1 MSIFQEFLENSLNK
15 KIKNLVPLTGGASAD
30 INRIIFE
37 DNKEFIVRRS
47 VVKDKAVMA
56 IPKNMEAKIQKI
68 VKEYGAPVPEIIM
81 EFSEGAEIGEGYVM
95 QSVGGETIPRKIL
108 RDDSYKNIRNK
119 LPYEIGKSLAQIHKT
134 KLEKLQDLEKITF
147 SESLEKLFIIYES
160 FDQPQPVFDLAFKWL
175 ENQKI
180 LDYEEVLVH
189 GDYRFG
195 NFIISEK
202 KLESIIDWE
211 LAHIGNPM
219 EDLGWLCVRS
229 WRFGNVNKRAAGL
242 GDVDEL
248 IAGYESNSK
257 IKIDKSQLDMW
268 QLYGSL
274 KWGIICMV
282 QTFAHLSGAV
292 KSLEKAAI
300 GRRVSETEFDL
311 MNMIKNQ
318 NFL

>member
-1 MSIFQEFLENSLNK
+1 M
-15 KIKNLVPLTGGASAD
+15 
-30 INRIIFE
+30 
-37 DNKEFIVRRS
+37 
-47 VVKDKAVMA
+47 
-56 IPKNMEAKIQKI
+56 
-68 VKEYGAPVPEIIM
+68 
-81 EFSEGAEIGEGYVM
+81 
-95 QSVGGETIPRKIL
+95 
-108 RDDSYKNIRNK
+108 
-119 LPYEIGKSLAQIHKT
+119 
-134 KLEKLQDLEKITF
+134 
-147 SESLEKLFIIYES
+147 
-160 FDQPQPVFDLAFKWL
+160 AFKWL

-202 KLESIIDWE
+202 KLE
-211 LAHIGNPM
+211 
-219 EDLGWLCVRS
+219 
-229 WRFGNVNKRAAGL
+229 L

-248 IAGYESNSK
+248 IAGYEANSK

>member
-134 KLEKLQDLEKITF
+134 RLEKLQDLEKITF

-248 IAGYESNSK
+248 IAGYEANSK

-274 KWGIICMV
+274 KWGIICLV

>member
-134 KLEKLQDLEKITF
+134 RLEKLQGLEKITF

-248 IAGYESNSK
+248 IAGYEANSK

>member
-147 SESLEKLFIIYES
+147 SESLEKLFVIYES

-242 GDVDEL
+242 GDVDDL

>member
-134 KLEKLQDLEKITF
+134 KLEKLQDLEEITF

-242 GDVDEL
+242 GDVDDL

>member
-15 KIKNLVPLTGGASAD
+15 KIKYLVPLTGGASAD

-37 DNKEFIVRRS
+37 DNKESIVRRS

-147 SESLEKLFIIYES
+147 LESLEKLFIIYES

-248 IAGYESNSK
+248 IAGYEANSK

>member
-81 EFSEGAEIGEGYVM
+81 EFSEGEEIGEGYVM

-108 RDDSYKNIRNK
+108 RDDSYENIRNK

-248 IAGYESNSK
+248 ISGYEANSK

>member
-81 EFSEGAEIGEGYVM
+81 EFSEGEEIGEGYVM

-248 IAGYESNSK
+248 IAGYEANSK

>member
-248 IAGYESNSK
+248 IAGYEANST
-257 IKIDKSQLDMW
+257 IKIDKSQLDIW

-300 GRRVSETEFDL
+300 GRRAVSYTHLTLPTNREV
-311 MNMIKNQ
+311 
-318 NFL
+318 

>member
-47 VVKDKAVMA
+47 VDKDKAVMA

-248 IAGYESNSK
+248 IAGYEANSK

>member
-95 QSVGGETIPRKIL
+95 QSVRGETIPRKIL

-248 IAGYESNSK
+248 IAGYEANSK

>member
-147 SESLEKLFIIYES
+147 SESLEKLFIIYDS

-229 WRFGNVNKRAAGL
+229 WRFGNVNKRVAGL

-248 IAGYESNSK
+248 IAGYEANSK
-257 IKIDKSQLDMW
+257 IKIDKSQLDIW

>member
-134 KLEKLQDLEKITF
+134 RLEKLQDLEKITF

-248 IAGYESNSK
+248 IAGYEANSE
-257 IKIDKSQLDMW
+257 IKIDKSQLDIW

>member
-147 SESLEKLFIIYES
+147 SESLEKLFIIYDS

-248 IAGYESNSK
+248 IAGYEANSK
-257 IKIDKSQLDMW
+257 IKIDKSQLDIW

>member
-134 KLEKLQDLEKITF
+134 KLEKLQDLEEITF

-248 IAGYESNSK
+248 IAGYEANSE
-257 IKIDKSQLDMW
+257 IKIDKSQLDIW

>member
-47 VVKDKAVMA
+47 VVKDKALMA

-248 IAGYESNSK
+248 IAGYEANSK

>member
-95 QSVGGETIPRKIL
+95 QSVRGETIPRKIL

-147 SESLEKLFIIYES
+147 SECLEKLFIIYES

-248 IAGYESNSK
+248 ISGYEANSK
-257 IKIDKSQLDMW
+257 IKIDKSQLDIW

>member
-134 KLEKLQDLEKITF
+134 KLEKLQDLEKNTF

-248 IAGYESNSK
+248 IAGYEANSK

>member
-134 KLEKLQDLEKITF
+134 KLEKLQDLEEITF

-248 IAGYESNSK
+248 IGGYEAISK
-257 IKIDKSQLDMW
+257 IKIDKSQLDIW

>member
-81 EFSEGAEIGEGYVM
+81 EFSEGVEIGEGYVM
-95 QSVGGETIPRKIL
+95 QSVVGETIPRKIL
-108 RDDSYKNIRNK
+108 RDDTYKNIRNK

-134 KLEKLQDLEKITF
+134 KLEQLQDLEKITF
-147 SESLEKLFIIYES
+147 SESLEKLFKIYES
-160 FDQPQPVFDLAFKWL
+160 FNQPQPVFDLAFKWL

-229 WRFGNVNKRAAGL
+229 WRFGNINKRAAGL
-242 GDVDEL
+242 GDVDLL
-248 IAGYESNSK
+248 IEGYEANSK
-257 IKIDKSQLDMW
+257 IKIDKSQLDIW